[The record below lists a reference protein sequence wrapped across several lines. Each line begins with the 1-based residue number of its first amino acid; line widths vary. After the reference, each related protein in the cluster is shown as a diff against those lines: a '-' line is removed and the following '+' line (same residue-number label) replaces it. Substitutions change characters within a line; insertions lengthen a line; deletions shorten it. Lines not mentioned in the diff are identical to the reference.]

1 MRETIFA
8 ALSGGLFGAGLVV
21 SGMTD
26 TTKVQGWLDVFGAWD
41 PTLAFVMGGAILP
54 MIAAWAI
61 ARRRV
66 RAETSAIKSST
77 RRRTSAAELACTV
90 DKPPG

>member
-61 ARRRV
+61 ARRRGQSLLG
-66 RAETSAIKSST
+66 RPIPNGPIRGWTIT
-77 RRRTSAAELACTV
+77 
-90 DKPPG
+90 